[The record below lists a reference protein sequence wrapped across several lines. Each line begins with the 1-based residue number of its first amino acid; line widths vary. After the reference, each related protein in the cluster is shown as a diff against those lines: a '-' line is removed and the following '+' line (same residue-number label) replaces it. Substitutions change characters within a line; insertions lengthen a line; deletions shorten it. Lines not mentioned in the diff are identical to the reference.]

1 MGETFVEL
9 LRGAGLNP
17 RRVKLLRHD
26 ARGLAA
32 WLESPDHFLSFA
44 SIQSAGASP
53 FRQNPDQ
60 VAHFLPGP
68 RLPGAGFSARFVGV
82 TQLHGRWDW
91 DGVRLPRV
99 WLRDYR
105 IAGEA
110 AEAADQSWL
119 QVLRDEVGRLD
130 VDWGPA
136 PRAWHQWASG
146 SPKRVIG
153 RGTAAEIAGWGGDW
167 SGHGGQMAPTRGTG
181 QSFAREERRLARAI
195 QEAPMVVE
203 RAFAEFRIGMI
214 RQRPD
219 QGRFREGLLARHGA
233 RCCMTGCAVPEALEA
248 AHIVPFAETARDRDS
263 AANGLLLRRDVHRL
277 FDLGMLSVEPEAGS
291 IWVAPDLRA
300 SDYGALHGQTLR
312 AEVARACLAE
322 HYRRRRAGGDV
333 DADGTGRG

>member
-1 MGETFVEL
+1 MGETFVEM
-9 LRGAGLNP
+9 LRRAGLDP
-17 RRVKLLRHD
+17 KRVKLLRHD

-44 SIQSAGASP
+44 SIQSAGNSP
-53 FRQNPDQ
+53 FRQNPEQ

-82 TQLHGRWDW
+82 TQLHGRWTW
-91 DGVRLPRV
+91 DGLRLPRV

-119 QVLRDEVGRLD
+119 DVLRDEVGRLD

-136 PRAWHQWASG
+136 PRAWHQRATG

-153 RGTAAEIAGWGGDW
+153 RGTVAEIADWGRD
-167 SGHGGQMAPTRGTG
+167 SGPVSPQRGAG
-181 QSFAREERRLARAI
+181 HAFAREERRLSRMIA
-195 QEAPMVVE
+195 EAPMVME
-203 RAFAEFRIGMI
+203 RTFAEFRMGMI

-219 QGRFREGLLARHGA
+219 QGRFRAGLLARHGA
-233 RCCMTGCAVPEALEA
+233 RCCMTGCAVAEALEA
-248 AHIVPFAETARDRDS
+248 AHIIPFAETERDRDS

-277 FDLGMLSVEPEAGS
+277 FDLGLISVEPEAGA

-300 SDYGALHGQTLR
+300 SDYGALHGR
-312 AEVARACLAE
+312 ALQAGVARACLAA
-322 HYRRRRAGGDV
+322 HYRRRAGAVQGG
-333 DADGTGRG
+333 AG